1 MMIRTPRQKGASILK
16 RALLVAFLAV
26 AAISIS
32 CADRRNVRMESWKG
46 HPIEELIEHWGA
58 PSGTAQLKNGRTVYT
73 WIAVYGSGRT
83 YRSTFTA
90 SKDGIIESW
99 SYHDAS
105 VPKEAGKL

>member
-1 MMIRTPRQKGASILK
+1 MTSRIHRRNAALFLK
-16 RALLVAFLAV
+16 RALLAALLVV

-32 CADRRNVRMESWKG
+32 CTDPRKARMDAWRG

-58 PSGTAQLKNGRTVYT
+58 PSSSAKLKDGRAVYT

-90 SKDGIIESW
+90 SKEGIIEKW

-105 VPKEAGKL
+105 VPGKPQ